1 MELFLFYIGG
11 IRENFKAGLLRN
23 IIDFAEWMQHRV
35 NLRCY
40 PVLFSACGQTR
51 EGYVLK
57 LSKVEERLLDR
68 RQLFEFSR
76 LVIQDQSMGYKKSEL
91 RDRINEI
98 KEAVWAN
105 KTYN

>member
-1 MELFLFYIGG
+1 M
-11 IRENFKAGLLRN
+11 
-23 IIDFAEWMQHRV
+23 
-35 NLRCY
+35 
-40 PVLFSACGQTR
+40 
-51 EGYVLK
+51 K